1 METIGKK
8 GIIRNIKN
16 DELIIDIMSCSA
28 CASCVV
34 KNYCNTA
41 EAKQKEIII
50 KNKEADKFNVGE
62 EVLVEIDEQQAVKS
76 IILAYVIPLILMI
89 STIIV
94 AVSYQQDEI
103 IGGICGIIVLIPY
116 YFGLFLAKDKLKSGF
131 EFKVSKKDA
140 KENG

>member
-1 METIGKK
+1 METIGKT
-8 GIIRNIKN
+8 GIIKNIIN
-16 DELIIDIMSCSA
+16 NELIIEIMSCSA
-28 CASCVV
+28 CSTCAV
-34 KNYCNTA
+34 KNYCNGA
-41 EAKQKEIII
+41 EAKQKEIIV

-62 EVLVEIDEQQAVKS
+62 EVVVEIDEQQAVKS

-116 YFGLFLAKDKLKSGF
+116 YFGLFLAKDKMKSGF

>member
-1 METIGKK
+1 
-8 GIIRNIKN
+8 
-16 DELIIDIMSCSA
+16 
-28 CASCVV
+28 VV

-116 YFGLFLAKDKLKSGF
+116 YFGLFLLRNKFRAD
-131 EFKVSKKDA
+131 FKFIVSA
-140 KENG
+140 PRTTQGRN

>member
-1 METIGKK
+1 METIGKT
-8 GIIRNIKN
+8 GIIKKINN
-16 DELIIDIMSCSA
+16 DEMTIEIISCSA
-28 CASCVV
+28 CSSCAV

-131 EFKVSKKDA
+131 EFKISKKDA